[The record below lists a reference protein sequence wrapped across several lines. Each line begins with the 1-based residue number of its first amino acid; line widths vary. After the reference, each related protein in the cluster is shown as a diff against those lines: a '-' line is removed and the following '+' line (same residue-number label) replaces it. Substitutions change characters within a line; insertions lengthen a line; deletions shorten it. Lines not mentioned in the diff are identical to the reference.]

1 MEFFKWI
8 WEIKENI
15 PTKEHKWIILI
26 PVGAYLAYRIIRKWH
41 TESQLP
47 PGPTGWPWLGCTS
60 CLGEDAF
67 NKVQLICEKYG
78 PVTSFRICGKLIV
91 ILSDEET
98 IKEAAL
104 KRRTLM
110 GRHTMLTNHLLAK
123 GYGISNYD
131 GENAN
136 CLRRIFVGAI
146 HRILPNR
153 TANAK
158 SENTMPS
165 RDAFITQVERH
176 SPSLIEDKL
185 DTECLE
191 LANYLRRKGGE
202 PVKISRILRRLVWR
216 VVWKAAF
223 GTDCTLD
230 DATVTQ
236 LLHCVAENNSKNG
249 PFQFKQMLPNFW
261 SVLLMRSKV
270 ARRMLG
276 VDDIWKRYE
285 RLTSVLNQAV
295 AEHRSS
301 QNRTKNCLISSFLD
315 DDENTT
321 SEADANRLAF
331 EIMAAGV
338 DTTTLTLV
346 WSCYAI
352 ATARLKLRST
362 ENFTESHL
370 EVVHRLA
377 SVVPMALPHYA
388 RFDSHVGGYLIPK
401 GSVVFFNL
409 FAVHQSQLKRLG
421 QTNKGC
427 PYTASSSM
435 KHKMYLCESAMP
447 FSLGSRAC
455 PGFMFA
461 TRVITRIMSCII
473 ANFRIEACQDEDN
486 PNSAAISGDYE
497 LFYGCKISVAKMSA
511 PFQCSL
517 PDPGR
522 SESKGSEAVETNND
536 DLSPLRDSGTK
547 LDTTHV
553 TIQLPESMQGN
564 SISQQK
570 MQELIVHLSQSGQ
583 LKDDGKIIIEV
594 KGTQEKSKE
603 RSSEGNSDETSAQ
616 QSVCSLRAP
625 QTHSIKYVTVQQA
638 SGASGSS
645 NLQKTAFIK
654 TANGSIQSKS
664 DTHNQSASTQG
675 QTEHKSLGTP
685 GTYHILTS
693 TNGQHLQQSSQA
705 QQPAY
710 ILIPATQ
717 QAQPISVAPLNS
729 PSTASSSTPI
739 RVVNQGGQHII
750 LQHANNSSATS
761 TPISSFSLKTA
772 SMLKDGERS
781 VVVLQQQHQNPAPI
795 VPVRPFVQQ
804 HNNRLPPA
812 PPAIAAAATSATF
825 STNTSTSSVRV
836 SRGGSLGSSGKES
849 SWQQY
854 VKQFEKLGPCP
865 ICGDKI
871 SGYHYGIF
879 CCESCKGFFKRTVQN
894 SKRYA
899 CHMATPSSLCDITA
913 TSRKKCPACRFVKC
927 LEKGMRMEAIRSDRT
942 RGGRSMY
949 PGSRYLRQLAARAS
963 GGGEVKCELKGTS
976 AGGVS
981 TLPAIAPLPNAG
993 VSTTTSATSEPF
1005 SKIDGVHIMSLGVSG
1020 GVAYEIP
1027 ASEDVGGGVYLDP
1040 AVLEDTGG
1048 SGPASSSAFHDES
1061 IYRLPVRNQEN
1072 IDMPKIL
1079 REIIKVEESVE
1090 SEPEERL
1097 DFDSTDAS
1105 QIGIS
1110 TLPSNVTEEEAA
1122 VYRALLN
1129 LADQR
1134 LYRIVRWSRA
1144 LPVFSNLDTDD
1155 QILLLQ
1161 NCWADLLCLDCCWK
1175 SLPTPTEIRLTS
1187 TKCINLD
1194 AAREMGAEGLV
1205 DSLLRL
1211 TQDLKRLRFGLI
1223 DFACLKVFLLM
1234 QGELVNLKAVR
1245 QVKQFQ
1251 ECVSQLLMDYNATS
1265 CADVPNK
1272 FTELLVRIPELQR
1285 TSAMARELLVDK
1297 DLSPYLSAN
1306 SLLMELLRSDFHRQP
1321 GNLVPPTSVGPV
1333 AMDTSGQATTF
1344 LASQHRTEDD
1354 VDERHRGVFQTG
1366 DTMSAEASSY
1376 STSGPL

>member
-1 MEFFKWI
+1 
-8 WEIKENI
+8 
-15 PTKEHKWIILI
+15 
-26 PVGAYLAYRIIRKWH
+26 
-41 TESQLP
+41 
-47 PGPTGWPWLGCTS
+47 
-60 CLGEDAF
+60 
-67 NKVQLICEKYG
+67 
-78 PVTSFRICGKLIV
+78 
-91 ILSDEET
+91 
-98 IKEAAL
+98 
-104 KRRTLM
+104 
-110 GRHTMLTNHLLAK
+110 
-123 GYGISNYD
+123 
-131 GENAN
+131 
-136 CLRRIFVGAI
+136 
-146 HRILPNR
+146 
-153 TANAK
+153 
-158 SENTMPS
+158 
-165 RDAFITQVERH
+165 
-176 SPSLIEDKL
+176 
-185 DTECLE
+185 
-191 LANYLRRKGGE
+191 
-202 PVKISRILRRLVWR
+202 LV
-216 VVWKAAF
+216 
-223 GTDCTLD
+223 
-230 DATVTQ
+230 
-236 LLHCVAENNSKNG
+236 
-249 PFQFKQMLPNFW
+249 
-261 SVLLMRSKV
+261 
-270 ARRMLG
+270 
-276 VDDIWKRYE
+276 
-285 RLTSVLNQAV
+285 
-295 AEHRSS
+295 
-301 QNRTKNCLISSFLD
+301 
-315 DDENTT
+315 
-321 SEADANRLAF
+321 
-331 EIMAAGV
+331 
-338 DTTTLTLV
+338 
-346 WSCYAI
+346 
-352 ATARLKLRST
+352 
-362 ENFTESHL
+362 
-370 EVVHRLA
+370 
-377 SVVPMALPHYA
+377 
-388 RFDSHVGGYLIPK
+388 
-401 GSVVFFNL
+401 
-409 FAVHQSQLKRLG
+409 
-421 QTNKGC
+421 
-427 PYTASSSM
+427 
-435 KHKMYLCESAMP
+435 
-447 FSLGSRAC
+447 
-455 PGFMFA
+455 
-461 TRVITRIMSCII
+461 
-473 ANFRIEACQDEDN
+473 
-486 PNSAAISGDYE
+486 
-497 LFYGCKISVAKMSA
+497 MSA
-511 PFQCSL
+511 SFQCSL
-517 PDPGR
+517 SDSDR
-522 SESKGSEAVETNND
+522 SETKGNEVVETNND
-536 DLSPLRDSGTK
+536 DISSVHDSGTK
-547 LDTTHV
+547 LNTTHV

-594 KGTQEKSKE
+594 KGSQEKAKE
-603 RSSEGNSDETSAQ
+603 RSSEGSSEELPAQ
-616 QSVCSLRAP
+616 QTSCSVKAP

-638 SGASGSS
+638 SATTGPS
-645 NLQKTAFIK
+645 NLQKTTFIK
-654 TANGSIQSKS
+654 TANGPIQNKS
-664 DTHNQSASTQG
+664 DAHNQSTSAQG
-675 QTEHKSLGTP
+675 QAEHKGLGTP
-685 GTYHILTS
+685 ATYHILTS
-693 TNGQHLQQSSQA
+693 TNGQHLQQSGQG

-717 QAQPISVAPLNS
+717 QTQQISVAPLNS
-729 PSTASSSTPI
+729 PSSASSSAPI

-750 LQHANNSSATS
+750 LQHAGNPSATS

-976 AGGVS
+976 TSGVS
-981 TLPAIAPLPNAG
+981 TLPAIAPLPNSV
-993 VSTTTSATSEPF
+993 VSTTSSATTEPF
-1005 SKIDGVHIMSLGVSG
+1005 SKIDGVHIMSLGVGS

-1061 IYRLPVRNQEN
+1061 VYRIPVRNQEN
-1072 IDMPKIL
+1072 IDMPKVRCAKNIKQKFKCHASVLCWCDFAWLTLEIKRYKTGILLCDAVTKHIL

-1105 QIGIS
+1105 QIGIG
-1110 TLPSNVTEEEAA
+1110 TLPPSVTEEEAA

-1234 QGELVNLKAVR
+1234 QGELVNLKAAR

-1265 CADVPNK
+1265 CADVPSK

-1321 GNLVPPTSVGPV
+1321 GTIMPPSSVGSV
-1333 AMDTSGQATTF
+1333 AMDTGGQTTNF
-1344 LASQHRTEDD
+1344 LAGQHRTEDD
-1354 VDERHRGVFQTG
+1354 AEERHRGVFQTS
-1366 DTMSAEASSY
+1366 DTLGTEANSY
-1376 STSGPL
+1376 STNGPL

>member
-1 MEFFKWI
+1 MS
-8 WEIKENI
+8 
-15 PTKEHKWIILI
+15 
-26 PVGAYLAYRIIRKWH
+26 A
-41 TESQLP
+41 
-47 PGPTGWPWLGCTS
+47 
-60 CLGEDAF
+60 
-67 NKVQLICEKYG
+67 
-78 PVTSFRICGKLIV
+78 SFRYG
-91 ILSDEET
+91 LSDSDRSDT
-98 IKEAAL
+98 
-104 KRRTLM
+104 
-110 GRHTMLTNHLLAK
+110 K
-123 GYGISNYD
+123 GN
-131 GENAN
+131 E
-136 CLRRIFVGAI
+136 
-146 HRILPNR
+146 
-153 TANAK
+153 
-158 SENTMPS
+158 
-165 RDAFITQVERH
+165 
-176 SPSLIEDKL
+176 
-185 DTECLE
+185 
-191 LANYLRRKGGE
+191 
-202 PVKISRILRRLVWR
+202 
-216 VVWKAAF
+216 
-223 GTDCTLD
+223 
-230 DATVTQ
+230 
-236 LLHCVAENNSKNG
+236 VAE
-249 PFQFKQMLPNFW
+249 
-261 SVLLMRSKV
+261 
-270 ARRMLG
+270 A
-276 VDDIWKRYE
+276 
-285 RLTSVLNQAV
+285 
-295 AEHRSS
+295 
-301 QNRTKNCLISSFLD
+301 
-315 DDENTT
+315 
-321 SEADANRLAF
+321 
-331 EIMAAGV
+331 
-338 DTTTLTLV
+338 
-346 WSCYAI
+346 
-352 ATARLKLRST
+352 
-362 ENFTESHL
+362 
-370 EVVHRLA
+370 
-377 SVVPMALPHYA
+377 
-388 RFDSHVGGYLIPK
+388 
-401 GSVVFFNL
+401 
-409 FAVHQSQLKRLG
+409 
-421 QTNKGC
+421 
-427 PYTASSSM
+427 
-435 KHKMYLCESAMP
+435 
-447 FSLGSRAC
+447 
-455 PGFMFA
+455 
-461 TRVITRIMSCII
+461 
-473 ANFRIEACQDEDN
+473 
-486 PNSAAISGDYE
+486 
-497 LFYGCKISVAKMSA
+497 
-511 PFQCSL
+511 
-517 PDPGR
+517 
-522 SESKGSEAVETNND
+522 NND
-536 DLSPLRDSGTK
+536 DPSSLQDSRAK
-547 LDTTHV
+547 LDATHV

-594 KGTQEKSKE
+594 KGSQEKGKE
-603 RSSEGNSDETSAQ
+603 RLSEGGSDETSGQ
-616 QSVCSLRAP
+616 QSVCSLKAP
-625 QTHSIKYVTVQQA
+625 QQQTHSIKYVTVQQA
-638 SGASGSS
+638 SGTSVPS
-645 NLQKTAFIK
+645 NLQKTTFIK
-654 TANGSIQSKS
+654 TANGPIQTKS
-664 DTHNQSASTQG
+664 DINNQSVSAQS
-675 QTEHKSLGTP
+675 QTEHKSSGTP
-685 GTYHILTS
+685 ATYHILTS
-693 TNGQHLQQSSQA
+693 SNGQHLQQSGQT
-705 QQPAY
+705 QQPTY

-717 QAQPISVAPLNS
+717 QTQQISVAPLNS
-729 PSTASSSTPI
+729 SSVASPTSAPI

-750 LQHANNSSATS
+750 LQHANNPSATS

-772 SMLKDGERS
+772 SMIKDGERS

-836 SRGGSLGSSGKES
+836 SRGSSLGSSGKES

-899 CHMATPSSLCDITA
+899 CHMATPTSLCDITA

-981 TLPAIAPLPNAG
+981 TLPAIAPLPNAAV
-993 VSTTTSATSEPF
+993 VSTTSSVTNEPF
-1005 SKIDGVHIMSLGVSG
+1005 SKIDGVHIMSLGVSS

-1048 SGPASSSAFHDES
+1048 SGPASSSTFHDES
-1061 IYRLPVRNQEN
+1061 VYRLPVRTQEN

-1097 DFDSTDAS
+1097 DFESTDAS
-1105 QIGIS
+1105 QIGVGA
-1110 TLPSNVTEEEAA
+1110 LPPNVTEEEAA

-1234 QGELVNLKAVR
+1234 QGDLTNLKAVR

-1251 ECVSQLLMDYNATS
+1251 ECVSQLLMDYNSTS
-1265 CADVPNK
+1265 CADVPDK

-1321 GNLVPPTSVGPV
+1321 GNIMPPTSVGPV
-1333 AMDTSGQATTF
+1333 AMDTSEQATTF
-1344 LASQHRTEDD
+1344 LAGQRRTEDD
-1354 VDERHRGVFQTG
+1354 VGGRHRSAFQTG
-1366 DTMSAEASSY
+1366 DTIGSETSSY
-1376 STSGPL
+1376 SANGPL

>member
-1 MEFFKWI
+1 MENWGNN
-8 WEIKENI
+8 W
-15 PTKEHKWIILI
+15 
-26 PVGAYLAYRIIRKWH
+26 
-41 TESQLP
+41 
-47 PGPTGWPWLGCTS
+47 
-60 CLGEDAF
+60 
-67 NKVQLICEKYG
+67 
-78 PVTSFRICGKLIV
+78 
-91 ILSDEET
+91 
-98 IKEAAL
+98 
-104 KRRTLM
+104 
-110 GRHTMLTNHLLAK
+110 
-123 GYGISNYD
+123 
-131 GENAN
+131 AN
-136 CLRRIFVGAI
+136 
-146 HRILPNR
+146 
-153 TANAK
+153 
-158 SENTMPS
+158 
-165 RDAFITQVERH
+165 
-176 SPSLIEDKL
+176 SLFD
-185 DTECLE
+185 
-191 LANYLRRKGGE
+191 
-202 PVKISRILRRLVWR
+202 
-216 VVWKAAF
+216 
-223 GTDCTLD
+223 
-230 DATVTQ
+230 
-236 LLHCVAENNSKNG
+236 
-249 PFQFKQMLPNFW
+249 
-261 SVLLMRSKV
+261 
-270 ARRMLG
+270 
-276 VDDIWKRYE
+276 
-285 RLTSVLNQAV
+285 
-295 AEHRSS
+295 
-301 QNRTKNCLISSFLD
+301 
-315 DDENTT
+315 
-321 SEADANRLAF
+321 
-331 EIMAAGV
+331 
-338 DTTTLTLV
+338 
-346 WSCYAI
+346 
-352 ATARLKLRST
+352 
-362 ENFTESHL
+362 
-370 EVVHRLA
+370 
-377 SVVPMALPHYA
+377 
-388 RFDSHVGGYLIPK
+388 RFDYLFK
-401 GSVVFFNL
+401 FL
-409 FAVHQSQLKRLG
+409 FDCVK
-421 QTNKGC
+421 
-427 PYTASSSM
+427 
-435 KHKMYLCESAMP
+435 
-447 FSLGSRAC
+447 
-455 PGFMFA
+455 
-461 TRVITRIMSCII
+461 
-473 ANFRIEACQDEDN
+473 DN
-486 PNSAAISGDYE
+486 PNPAAISGDYE
-497 LFYGCKISVAKMSA
+497 LFCGCKISEVTMSA
-511 PFQCSL
+511 SFQCSL
-517 PDPGR
+517 SDSGR
-522 SESKGSEAVETNND
+522 SEPKGNEVVETNND
-536 DLSPLRDSGTK
+536 DLSSLQDSGTK

-594 KGTQEKSKE
+594 KGTQEKPKE
-603 RSSEGNSDETSAQ
+603 RPSEGSSDEISTQ
-616 QSVCSLRAP
+616 QSVCSVKAP

-638 SGASGSS
+638 SGTGGPS
-645 NLQKTAFIK
+645 NLHKTAFIK
-654 TANGSIQSKS
+654 AANGSIQTKS
-664 DTHNQSASTQG
+664 DTHNQSVPAQG
-675 QTEHKSLGTP
+675 QTEHKGLGTT

-693 TNGQHLQQSSQA
+693 TNGQHLQQSGQA

-717 QAQPISVAPLNS
+717 QTQQINVAPLNS
-729 PSTASSSTPI
+729 PSTASSSAPI

-750 LQHANNSSATS
+750 LQHANNSSTTS

-825 STNTSTSSVRV
+825 SANTSTSSVRV

-963 GGGEVKCELKGTS
+963 GGSEVKCELKGTS

-993 VSTTTSATSEPF
+993 VSTTSCTTNEPF
-1005 SKIDGVHIMSLGVSG
+1005 SKIDGVHIMSLGVSS

-1048 SGPASSSAFHDES
+1048 SGPASSSTFHDES
-1061 IYRLPVRNQEN
+1061 IYRLPVRTQEN

-1105 QIGIS
+1105 QIGVS
-1110 TLPSNVTEEEAA
+1110 TLPPNVTEEEAA

-1344 LASQHRTEDD
+1344 LASQHRNEDD
-1354 VDERHRGVFQTG
+1354 VDGRHRGVFQTG
-1366 DTMSAEASSY
+1366 DTMGTEASSY